1 MVNASHLTELCLEP
15 TYQHLILF
23 YLYGESLNGRYPR
36 LLVSMK

>member
-15 TYQHLILF
+15 TYQHFI